1 MKSITDIFIK
11 HPVLAIVVNLILVL
25 VGLRCAL
32 SLPVQQF
39 PKLEST
45 SITVSTLY
53 FGASAETI
61 RGFLTT
67 PIERAVSSIAGI
79 DYVESSSI
87 AGMSSVTLRLNLN
100 HDSTKALAEVNARLQ
115 QVRSELPTEA
125 EPPTIELVRADKPYA
140 SFYLSFTSDQFD
152 LPALTDY
159 LVRNVQ
165 PRLSILQGVQKVGV
179 EAGQT
184 PAMRIWIS
192 PTRLAELNLTPGDVY
207 SALQRNNFL
216 AAIGQVKSDSV
227 QIDLLTNTDLR
238 SVAEFSDLIV
248 WQSPS
253 SANGPGTIIRLA
265 DVARV
270 ELGSEEPTATAM
282 YRGDD
287 AIYLSVWPLPGSN
300 EIEVSNRLQ
309 AAMTQLNAD
318 LPTHVDMELAFD
330 GTKFMRKSLKEIS
343 QTLIETILIV
353 AFVVFLFMG
362 SVRTALVPLVAM
374 PVSLVGAM
382 LVMYLLGFSLNLL
395 TLLAIVLAVGLVVD
409 DAIVV
414 VENVQRHIQEGH
426 GRIAAALVGSRELVG
441 PIIAMTITLATVY
454 APIGFQG
461 GLTGMLF
468 REFAFTLAAAVV
480 VSGIVA
486 VTLSPIMS
494 AYLIPAGGREGAMT
508 RMVNRIF
515 NAIRDLYT
523 GSLDTVLN
531 LRWSIAIGT
540 IIAAIASVPL
550 YMFSGRELAPV
561 EDEGA
566 ISVILSAAP
575 DSTLKS
581 STKWSKELA
590 HSMQQIPE
598 TDYMWSVVTAAGGF
612 GGVITSDWDERDR
625 NTQAILPTVFGIA
638 SQNAGLEA
646 FPVLVPP
653 LPGAGN
659 HDVEL
664 VIKSDLPV
672 ERQRELAE
680 QIVQR
685 GKEANMFMYVNTDLK
700 IDLPQARVVVDRERL
715 ADLGID
721 QATVGRELGV
731 LLGGGYVNRFNF
743 FNRSYR
749 VIPQLEASDRK
760 SIGSLMD
767 LKIRGPSGQLIPV
780 STFASIEP
788 ETAPRSLNRFQ
799 QQSSVRVFASV
810 YPGLTKEA
818 GLRTLEAITQ
828 DVIGASATLDYAG
841 ESRQLRNEG
850 SSLAVTLGFAMLLIY
865 LVLAAQFRSFR
876 DPLIVLLGSVPLAM
890 TGVLTLTALNLT
902 TINIYSQVGLIT
914 LVGLV
919 AKNGILIV
927 EFANTL
933 QEAGKDKRS
942 AILEAAQTRLRPV
955 LMTSAATILGH
966 LPLVFVIGAGAEARN
981 SIGIVLV
988 SGMATGTFFTLFV
1001 VPALYLI
1008 LAAPHKHEATYD
1020 DEEAWLAEDLK
1031 IERSKRAEFA
1041 TPSNQPPQMVP
1052 KHRPSPNLTSPHS

>member
-1 MKSITDIFIK
+1 MRSITDLFIRR
-11 HPVLAIVVNLILVL
+11 PVLAIVVNLILVL
-25 VGLRCAL
+25 VGLRCAM

-45 SITVSTLY
+45 SITVNTIY

-79 DYVESSSI
+79 DYIESSSI
-87 AGMSSVTLRLNLN
+87 AGISNVTLRLNLN
-100 HDSTKALAEVNARLQ
+100 HDSTKALAEVSARLQ
-115 QVRSELPTEA
+115 QVRSELPAEA
-125 EPPTIELVRADKPYA
+125 EPPTIELVRADRPYA
-140 SFYLSFTSDQFD
+140 SFYLSFTSDRFD
-152 LPALTDY
+152 LPSLTDY
-159 LVRNVQ
+159 LARNVQ
-165 PRLSILQGVQKVGV
+165 PRLSILPGVQKVGI

-192 PTRLAELNLTPGDVY
+192 PQQLSELNLTSGDVY

-227 QIDLLTNTDLR
+227 QIDLLTNTDLK
-238 SVAEFSDLIV
+238 SVDEFAEMIV

-253 SANGPGTIIRLA
+253 SDEGPGTIIRLK

-282 YRGDD
+282 YRGDE

-300 EIEVSNRLQ
+300 EIEVASRLR
-309 AAMTQLNAD
+309 AAMEQLQPQ
-318 LPTHVDMELAFD
+318 LPGHVEMELAYD
-330 GTKFMRKSLKEIS
+330 GTKFMRKSLAEIS
-343 QTLIETILIV
+343 KTLSETILIV
-353 AFVVFLFMG
+353 GFVVFLFMG
-362 SVRTALVPLVAM
+362 SLRTALVPLVAM
-374 PVSLVGAM
+374 PVSLIGATI
-382 LVMYLLGFSLNLL
+382 VMYLMGFSLNLL

-414 VENVQRHIQEGH
+414 VENVQRHLQEGY
-426 GRIAAALVGSRELVG
+426 GKIQAALIGSRELAG
-441 PIIAMTITLATVY
+441 PIVAMTITLATVY

-468 REFAFTLAAAVV
+468 REFAFTLAASVV

-494 AYLIPAGGREGAMT
+494 AYLVPAGGREGMLT
-508 RMVNRIF
+508 RFVNRLF
-515 NAIRDLYT
+515 DSVRQLYARI
-523 GSLDTVLN
+523 LETVLR
-531 LRWSIAIGT
+531 LRWSIAIST
-540 IIAAIASVPL
+540 VIAGAAGIPL
-550 YMFSGRELAPV
+550 YLFSANELAPV

-566 ISVILSAAP
+566 ISVVFSAAP
-575 DSTLKS
+575 DSTLTS
-581 STKWSKELA
+581 STRWAAKLA
-590 HSMQQIPE
+590 AGLQTIPE
-598 TDYMWSVVTAAGGF
+598 TDYMWSVVTAGGGF
-612 GGVITSDWDERDR
+612 GGVITTDWDARDR
-625 NTQAILPTVFGIA
+625 NTQAMLPEVYGTAGR
-638 SQNAGLEA
+638 NPGLEA

-659 HDVEL
+659 YDVEL
-664 VIKSDLPV
+664 LLKSDLPV
-672 ERQRELAE
+672 QRQRELAE
-680 QIVQR
+680 QIVAR
-685 GKEANMFMYVNTDLK
+685 GREANLFLFVDTDLK

-715 ADLGID
+715 ADLGLD
-721 QATVGRELGV
+721 QAAVGQELGV
-731 LLGGGYVNRFNF
+731 LLGGGYVNRFDY

-749 VIPQLEASDRK
+749 VIPQLEALDRQ
-760 SIGSLMD
+760 STGSLMD
-767 LKIRGPSGQLIPV
+767 LKVRSSSGDLIPV
-780 STFASIEP
+780 STFATIEP

-799 QQSSVRVFASV
+799 QQSAVKIFAAVF
-810 YPGLTKEA
+810 PGVTKEQ
-818 GLRTLEAITQ
+818 GLAALEAIAT
-828 DVIGASATLDYAG
+828 DVVGASATLDYSG
-841 ESRQLRNEG
+841 ESRQIRNEG
-850 SSLAVTLGFAMLLIY
+850 ASMATTLGFSLVLIY

-876 DPLIVLLGSVPLAM
+876 DPFIVLLGSVPLAM
-890 TGVLTLTALNLT
+890 TGVLTLTCLDLT

-933 QEAGKDKRS
+933 QESGSEKRA
-942 AILEAAQTRLRPV
+942 AIIEAACTRLRPV

-966 LPLVFVIGAGAEARN
+966 LPLVFVIGAGAQARN

-988 SGMATGTFFTLFV
+988 VGMAVGTIFTLFV

-1008 LAAPHKHEATYD
+1008 LAAEEHSPIS
-1020 DEEAWLAEDLK
+1020 DEELLGVEPIRRIGRPADVT
-1031 IERSKRAEFA
+1031 RA
-1041 TPSNQPPQMVP
+1041 V
-1052 KHRPSPNLTSPHS
+1052 